1 MAIPALVALRSL
13 TPDAREVFEGHLK
26 RVRERPT
33 TPRGDGML
41 PARRPDGQ
49 DSVNASPTM
58 PAVRVLP
65 SSGSMRTKEPVRR
78 DAA

>member
-1 MAIPALVALRSL
+1 MPTGLPYVHR
-13 TPDAREVFEGHLK
+13 PEG
-26 RVRERPT
+26 ERAGFRASP
-33 TPRGDGML
+33 PRGDGTL

-49 DSVNASPTM
+49 DAVNASPTM

-65 SSGSMRTKEPVRR
+65 SSGSMRMKEPVRR